1 MVAVNKTVVYCSEQ
15 KNVTHA
21 RRHTFHETAALTLRC
36 FQKDAESDVTHGG
49 GARPLAVCVACAR
62 ERSSLSSFRA
72 QARRCAKKKK
82 KTTNVRTISRFD
94 ELCWCSCFAVFLGA
108 VLRERRLR
116 RNFMIDWIFEC
127 KKSVT

>member
-82 KTTNVRTISRFD
+82 TRPMCVRYPVSM
-94 ELCWCSCFAVFLGA
+94 
-108 VLRERRLR
+108 
-116 RNFMIDWIFEC
+116 NFVGVAASQYF
-127 KKSVT
+127 